1 MAKRIDI
8 NDVDYQQFKPTQ
20 DFILAKRDAGESQT
34 ETGIYYAR
42 EQNKQTATVIEVG
55 DDERFEKSRIKTGA
69 KIYFIEKD
77 YMPLGEFILIKMSSV
92 IGVFE

>member
-20 DFILAKRDAGESQT
+20 DFILAKRDAGEERT
-34 ETGIYYAR
+34 ESGIYYAR

-55 DDERFEKSRIKTGA
+55 DDERFEKSRIKQGV